1 MSSSSR
7 NSQGSCWSS
16 SSFDIMMF
24 LFDDSLSFPL
34 SSTLDIK
41 SLNNIF
47 FLYHALGLVPSS
59 FRKNLLLMYMC
70 IKSYAQSNIKW
81 FRTLL
86 WTNEYELQFHSHD
99 DVEYTYQNVT
109 GDMCKCAST
118 NSNQVP
124 PLMWEQVD
132 VLH

>member
-1 MSSSSR
+1 
-7 NSQGSCWSS
+7 
-16 SSFDIMMF
+16 
-24 LFDDSLSFPL
+24 
-34 SSTLDIK
+34 
-41 SLNNIF
+41 
-47 FLYHALGLVPSS
+47 LYHALGLVPSS